1 MTTPADRDGGHEVG
15 ERQVGGRWPVRDV
28 GDSPAHDGRVE
39 TENERLDRNWVE
51 LLQELRVIQ
60 TGTQILT
67 GFLLTLAFQQRF
79 ATLDHYQNTVYLTL
93 VCLAALS
100 TVLALT
106 PVSVHRALFRRR
118 GKGLLVTVANRLI
131 QATLVVVGITL
142 SGTILFIV
150 DVVVGRQAGLIGGGA
165 ALAITVVAWLALP
178 AALRRRL
185 D

>member
-1 MTTPADRDGGHEVG
+1 MTKADSTDS
-15 ERQVGGRWPVRDV
+15 
-28 GDSPAHDGRVE
+28 GDSPAHDGRFE

-79 ATLDHYQNTVYLTL
+79 VSLDSYQDVVYLVL
-93 VCLAALS
+93 VCLAALA

-106 PVSVHRALFRRR
+106 PVSLHRALFRHR
-118 GKGLLVTVANRLI
+118 GKGLLVTVANRLM
-131 QATLVVVGITL
+131 QATLAVVGITL
-142 SGTILFIV
+142 AGTILFV
-150 DVVVGRQAGLIGGGA
+150 LDVVVGRAAGVVGGA
-165 ALAITVVAWLALP
+165 VALVIVAIAWLVLP

-185 D
+185 DT